1 MKKIIF
7 LIVLTISI
15 SANHISWRGDYN
27 LALKEAKEKHKILMV
42 LLIKSNCFKC
52 KEVVKNIF
60 TNKKY
65 IDKLNQK
72 VIGVIVNID
81 NRDSYPIEL
90 YWSNIYPT
98 LFFVDSNSERFI
110 YEPIYNLTYMQNIKL
125 NIPNKYR

>member
-1 MKKIIF
+1 MQ
-7 LIVLTISI
+7 
-15 SANHISWRGDYN
+15 R
-27 LALKEAKEKHKILMV
+27 
-42 LLIKSNCFKC
+42 
-52 KEVVKNIF
+52 VVKNIF

-98 LFFVDSNSERFI
+98 LFFVNSNSERFI
-110 YEPIYNLTYMQNIKL
+110 SEPIYNLTDMQSIKL
-125 NIPNKYR
+125 NIPNRYR